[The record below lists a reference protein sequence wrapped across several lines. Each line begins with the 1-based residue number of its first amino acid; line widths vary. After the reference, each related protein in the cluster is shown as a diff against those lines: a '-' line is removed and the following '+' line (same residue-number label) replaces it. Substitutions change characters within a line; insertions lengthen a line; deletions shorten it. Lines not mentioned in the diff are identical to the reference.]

1 MILLSFF
8 STVEFYVIMSVIAA
22 AIVAFSARPQSRGP
36 VMEYLLA
43 SELSE
48 TDDHDLVQQSVEL
61 TCLADDTVLLVRH
74 GVEDVTMTGAVSLAA
89 KCDGSTITFEER
101 LVAGSSWDAP
111 ARKAT
116 FHIDFLRP
124 GRYHI
129 RYNSDRTGLFAA
141 FPLHVRPGI
150 NATHILSR

>member
-8 STVEFYVIMSVIAA
+8 STVEFYVIMAVMAA

-43 SELSE
+43 STLSE
-48 TDDHDLVQQSVEL
+48 SDDGDLPRQSVEI
-61 TCLADDTVLLVRH
+61 TCLADGTVLLVRH
-74 GVEDVTMTGAVSLAA
+74 GVEDVTMTGAVSIAA
-89 KCDGSTITFEER
+89 KCDGSNVTFEER
-101 LVAGSSWDAP
+101 LVVGSTWDAP
-111 ARKAT
+111 ARMAT

-150 NATHILSR
+150 NVTHDLKR